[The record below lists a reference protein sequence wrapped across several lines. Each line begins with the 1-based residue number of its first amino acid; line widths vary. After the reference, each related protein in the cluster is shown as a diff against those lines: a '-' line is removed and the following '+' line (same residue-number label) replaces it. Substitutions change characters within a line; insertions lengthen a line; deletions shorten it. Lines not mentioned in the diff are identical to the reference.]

1 MILMIEDLDKIE
13 LADLIIS
20 ISTFLL
26 TKNADIA
33 EVPYEII
40 ERLCDL
46 ADYELVIRSESPIH

>member
-1 MILMIEDLDKIE
+1 MIEDLDKIE

-20 ISTFLL
+20 TSTFLL